1 MDNKGI
7 NGRGIAHLWGK
18 IKAEI
23 SAQMSAKQDKL
34 TFDSTPIEG
43 STNPVTS
50 DGVQKALQN
59 YAKSEDIPTT
69 EETVNAVLDA
79 LPTWQGGEY

>member
-7 NGRGIAHLWGK
+7 NGSGLAHLWGK

-23 SAQMSAKQDKL
+23 AAQV
-34 TFDSTPIEG
+34 ST
-43 STNPVTS
+43 
-50 DGVQKALQN
+50 GVQKELKD

-69 EETVNAVLDA
+69 EETVNAVLEA